1 MSLNLAAVIF
11 MGGYVLAIAAAAL
24 VMILR
29 PGGTAI
35 AFPPA
40 TRTAAQGTGIR
51 DEIPLGGVAESFG
64 IARGRVLAVL
74 LRPDALRIQEL
85 ALATGLGLVEDGHV
99 PAEAILSADG
109 ETVQLAERW
118 TEPPLD
124 GTVSPAIALRRDMA
138 VLTADRKR
146 LGKLRLVCFEKD
158 SGTVTD
164 LVLDRRGSAPRLRLL
179 PLQRVKAAGPRGI
192 ITELNAGEWAT
203 LAPFATDAA
212 LQQAILDRLAAEPAV
227 QPFLRSLWVEVR
239 DQQVRL
245 LGYVRD
251 RAAADRATHLA
262 QSVPGVL
269 RVDSGIVADE
279 ELAHAVIEALTRDR
293 ATAAARVQVRSRF
306 GRVEIV
312 GEAPDAATAP
322 KIEQVAIRVPGV
334 KSVRNL
340 TTVR

>member
-24 VMILR
+24 VMILG
-29 PGGTAI
+29 PAGGAI
-35 AFPPA
+35 ALPAA
-40 TRTAAQGTGIR
+40 TRTAARGTGTR
-51 DEIPLGGVAESFG
+51 DQIPLGGVAESFG
-64 IARGRVLAVL
+64 VARGRVLAVL
-74 LRPDALRIQEL
+74 LQPDAPRIQEL
-85 ALATGLGLVEDGHV
+85 ALAAVLGLVEDGHV

-124 GTVSPAIALRRDMA
+124 GAVSPAIALRRDMT
-138 VLTADRKR
+138 VLSADHKR

-164 LVLDRRGSAPRLRLL
+164 LVLERRGSAPRLRLL
-179 PLQRVKAAGPRGI
+179 PLERVKAAGPKGI
-192 ITELNAGEWAT
+192 ITELKASEWAT

-212 LQQAILDRLAAEPAV
+212 LQQAVLDRLAAEPAL
-227 QPFLRSLWVEVR
+227 QPFLRSLRVEVQ
-239 DQQVRL
+239 DQHVRL

-251 RAAADRATHLA
+251 RAAADRATDLA
-262 QSVPGVL
+262 ESVPGVL
-269 RVDSGIVADE
+269 RVDSSIVADE
-279 ELAHAVIEALTRDR
+279 ELAQAVIEALSRDR

-306 GRVEIV
+306 GRVEIA

-334 KSVRNL
+334 QSVRNL
-340 TTVR
+340 TAVR